1 MKGEH
6 DPGILMMRPWDPGE
20 LEELEEEGQA
30 AEVAG
35 ELLLWMEEHMWRSL
49 EQADALRTR
58 LKPFSLQNSQY

>member
-20 LEELEEEGQA
+20 LEEEGQA
-30 AEVAG
+30 EEAAEAAE

>member
-20 LEELEEEGQA
+20 LEEEGQA
-30 AEVAG
+30 AEAAG
-35 ELLLWMEEHMWRSL
+35 ELLLWIEEHMWRSS
-49 EQADALRTR
+49 EQADVLGTR

>member
-20 LEELEEEGQA
+20 LEEEEGLA
-30 AEVAG
+30 AEAAG